1 MVLKRKKTIV
11 KEIIMSSN
19 VKRLQNEIIT
29 IEENSD
35 SFIPYD
41 HYYIIKVDI
50 ISEDH
55 SKVFHNLVKEISLK
69 SLSDNVRHLP
79 LLVYV
84 FNNTVYILYSCLSE
98 GQTHF
103 LKGSHQSLCSE
114 YCSYFFNNITNGI
127 GCTSVVDFKI
137 KCNIIQLSTQTKV
150 FVYFSWIVYQNSLNC
165 MRSIDKLISE
175 RDTNSFPMVELIER
189 MKKNGIDWEEIDNNE
204 RYGTFYKLERK
215 KGGKLAIDS
224 LSESLDAREEKR
236 YINYM
241 FC

>member
-84 FNNTVYILYSCLSE
+84 FNNTVYILYSCL
-98 GQTHF
+98 
-103 LKGSHQSLCSE
+103 
-114 YCSYFFNNITNGI
+114 
-127 GCTSVVDFKI
+127 
-137 KCNIIQLSTQTKV
+137 
-150 FVYFSWIVYQNSLNC
+150 
-165 MRSIDKLISE
+165 
-175 RDTNSFPMVELIER
+175 
-189 MKKNGIDWEEIDNNE
+189 
-204 RYGTFYKLERK
+204 
-215 KGGKLAIDS
+215 
-224 LSESLDAREEKR
+224 
-236 YINYM
+236 
-241 FC
+241 